1 MTKTEVL
8 AQSAPDAG
16 RNRRLWAE
24 TVRYALPLAVIA
36 LILIVGDRLSPGFAK
51 PAQILDQLTIAAI
64 LGIVAAGQTIV
75 IISGREGIDLSV
87 GGVISIG
94 ALIAGNI
101 MSSAD
106 INIPLALVVVL
117 LIGTGIGI
125 FNGLGIIFVR
135 IPPLVMTLGT
145 TGVIQGLLIILTN
158 GQFSGRAAP
167 GLSAFIVKPALFGLP
182 GILWIWMALI
192 LVVGWMLKYSRYGME
207 LYAVG
212 SNERAA
218 ALSGISVPAVRI
230 GAYAVSGMLAGLT
243 GFVLAGYTGTVFIS
257 SGDQYMLPSVIAVVV
272 GGTALSGGSGGYSG
286 TAIGAVMLSLL
297 QSVLIPLN
305 IGDFGRQIIFGLA
318 LLTFMLIYGREGAQR
333 Q

>member
-1 MTKTEVL
+1 MTNSETFNSPPE
-8 AQSAPDAG
+8 DADKWV
-16 RNRRLWAE
+16 RRRAE
-24 TVRYALPLAVIA
+24 LIRYVLPLAAIVVI
-36 LILIVGDRLSPGFAK
+36 LVVGDQLSPGFAR
-51 PAQILDQLTIAAI
+51 PSQVLDQLTIAAI

-75 IISGREGIDLSV
+75 IISGREGIDMSV

-94 ALIAGNI
+94 ALVAGNL
-101 MSSAD
+101 MSSTDA
-106 INIPLALVVVL
+106 NIPIALLGALSVGL
-117 LIGTGIGI
+117 GIGI
-125 FNGLGIIFVR
+125 FNGLGVIFVR

-145 TGVIQGLLIILTN
+145 SGVIQGLLIILTN

-167 GLSAFIVKPALFGLP
+167 GLSAFVVKPLLFGLP
-182 GILWIWMALI
+182 GILWIWMALALAI
-192 LVVGWMLKYSRYGME
+192 GWLLKYSRFGIE

-218 ALSGISVPAVRI
+218 ALSGVSVPLIRI
-230 GAYAVSGMLAGLT
+230 GAYGVSGLLAGLT

-257 SGDQYMLPSVIAVVV
+257 AGDQYMLPSVIAVVV
-272 GGTALSGGSGGYSG
+272 GGTALSGGSGGYFG
-286 TAIGAVMLSLL
+286 TALGAIMLSLL

-318 LLTFMLIYGREGAQR
+318 LLGFMLIYGRDRAQR